1 MAISARAYFLAGTL
15 LALGSLTA
23 GVVHCAQQ
31 GEGAP
36 WRNLVSVSAPA
47 GAERPAPQAVPAEA
61 RCPVCGMYPARF
73 PAWAAQ
79 VHLRDGSIRFFDS
92 PVEFFRWLGDLRRY
106 GQGVAAGDI
115 VAGYVTDHVAGGW
128 LAVGDAWYVRGS
140 SVGGPMREDALP
152 AFATREAAAAFVAQN
167 GGELLAFTEAVAAVA
182 MGGAHGHHH

>member
-92 PVEFFRWLGDLRRY
+92 PVEFFRWLRPAPLRPGR
-106 GQGVAAGDI
+106 GGGRHRCRLRDRPCGRRLAGS
-115 VAGYVTDHVAGGW
+115 
-128 LAVGDAWYVRGS
+128 R
-140 SVGGPMREDALP
+140 
-152 AFATREAAAAFVAQN
+152 
-167 GGELLAFTEAVAAVA
+167 
-182 MGGAHGHHH
+182 